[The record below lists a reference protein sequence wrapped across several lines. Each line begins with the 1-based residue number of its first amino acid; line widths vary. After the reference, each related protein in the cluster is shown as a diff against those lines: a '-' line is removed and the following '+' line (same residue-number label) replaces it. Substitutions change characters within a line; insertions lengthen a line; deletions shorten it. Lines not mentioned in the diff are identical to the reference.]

1 MSTVDSATSGSA
13 ATALGSATGTKPQ
26 TASEQTDRFL
36 KLLVTQ
42 MQNQDPL
49 NPMDNAQIT
58 TQMAQISTV
67 SGIDDLNKSITS
79 MSSMLFQS
87 QSLEAASLIGKSVLV
102 PGNKLT
108 LDADGKTTGGFALA
122 DSATSVVVS
131 IKDSSGK
138 LIDTIK
144 MGPQEPGRL
153 SFDWTAP
160 NKKLTGLKFEV
171 SATNKDVKVG
181 TQPMVSDTVRA
192 VYSDGGQLAVELDKA
207 GVVRYSDVKAIAS

>member
-1 MSTVDSATSGSA
+1 MSTVDSATSA
-13 ATALGSATGTKPQ
+13 ATALGATGTKPQ

-87 QSLEAASLIGKSVLV
+87 QSLEAASLIGKNVLV

-108 LDADGKTTGGFALA
+108 LDADGKTSGGFALG
-122 DSATSVVVS
+122 DSATSVVVN

-138 LIDTIK
+138 VIDTVK
-144 MGPQEPGRL
+144 MGAKEPGRL
-153 SFDWTAP
+153 SFDWKAP
-160 NKKLTGLKFEV
+160 NPKMTGLTFEV
-171 SATNKDVKVG
+171 SAVNRDVKVA
-181 TQPMVSDTVRA
+181 TQPLVSDTVRA
-192 VYSDGGQLAVELDKA
+192 VYSDGGQLAVELAKS
-207 GVVRYSDVKAIAS
+207 GVVAYSDVKAIAS

>member
-1 MSTVDSATSGSA
+1 MSTVDSATSA

-87 QSLEAASLIGKSVLV
+87 QSLEAASLIGKNVLV

-108 LDADGKTTGGFALA
+108 LDADGRTSGGFALG
-122 DSATSVVVS
+122 DSATSVVVN
-131 IKDSSGK
+131 IKDASGK
-138 LIDTIK
+138 VIDTVK
-144 MGPQEPGRL
+144 MGAKGAGRQ
-153 SFDWTAP
+153 SFDWKAP
-160 NKKLTGLKFEV
+160 DPKMTGLTFEV
-171 SATNKDVKVG
+171 SATNRDVKVAS
-181 TQPMVSDTVRA
+181 QPLVSDTVRA
-192 VYSDGGQLAVELDKA
+192 VYSDGGQLAVELVKS
-207 GVVRYSDVKAIAS
+207 GVVAYSDVKAISS